1 LRFYIQ
7 NLDGSITL
15 PYYLGKM
22 LLDRTTLNR
31 RAYQALRSEILGRRL
46 PPGHKLVVRVLAAE
60 LGLSPTPIKEAL
72 SALEREGLV
81 VAIPHRGYYVLDP
94 TPNDIREIYGLRE
107 VLEGLAARLAVEQ
120 GGPRLARRLE
130 NIFTAQQQA
139 AEVGDLLSYGD
150 LDLEFHRTLWEA
162 SGNQR
167 LLAVSETIDGQ
178 IRLLINSSA
187 TIPGRLAGSRAEH
200 QAIVIAAR
208 SGIPQQAEEAMRLH
222 VRNAGAAL
230 AQHLASQG

>member
-1 LRFYIQ
+1 
-7 NLDGSITL
+7 
-15 PYYLGKM
+15 M
-22 LLDRTTLNR
+22 
-31 RAYQALRSEILGRRL
+31 
-46 PPGHKLVVRVLAAE
+46 
-60 LGLSPTPIKEAL
+60 
-72 SALEREGLV
+72 
-81 VAIPHRGYYVLDP
+81 VAVPHRGYYVLDP

-120 GGPRLARRLE
+120 GGSRLAGQLE
-130 NIFTAQQQA
+130 RVFTAQQQA
-139 AEVGDLLSYGD
+139 AELGDLTTYGD

-200 QAIVIAAR
+200 QAVVIAAR
-208 SGIPQQAEEAMRLH
+208 SGIPQQAEEAMRQH
-222 VRNAGAAL
+222 IRNAGAAL
-230 AQHLASQG
+230 AHHMANQE